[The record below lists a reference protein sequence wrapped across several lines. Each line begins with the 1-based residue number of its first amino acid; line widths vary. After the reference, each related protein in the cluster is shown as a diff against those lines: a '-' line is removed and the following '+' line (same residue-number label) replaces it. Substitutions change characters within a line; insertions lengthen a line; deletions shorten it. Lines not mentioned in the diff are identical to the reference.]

1 MFSAIYL
8 VCLAENLVSFVDP
21 LPYPTE
27 EVCELEAMN
36 IIACNKQNLTEIPP
50 FKAEYQCII
59 GRKHKDWGAKSAPFF

>member
-8 VCLAENLVSFVDP
+8 VCLAGEPCKFFVDP

-36 IIACNKQNLTEIPP
+36 IIARNMNRTLTGEIPP
-50 FKAEYQCII
+50 FKAEHQCISWE
-59 GRKHKDWGAKSAPFF
+59 KA